1 LTSGLVGLSGYRFA
15 AQYRYVLCDVN
26 TIRPHRMRIT
36 DAAYCYKENS
46 VVSVSVCWFSGLKEP
61 WSIAR
66 KVASLRGYIGTCQVD
81 ILKVTREVAAG
92 GDEACSPAQLPW
104 QLVNWRLSCT
114 ENSTCEQQ
122 APASRLTHWNVR
134 ELAGC
139 RVGWSSMRSR
149 LACVLPR

>member
-1 LTSGLVGLSGYRFA
+1 
-15 AQYRYVLCDVN
+15 
-26 TIRPHRMRIT
+26 MRIT

-61 WSIAR
+61 WSTAR

-104 QLVNWRLSCT
+104 QLVNWR
-114 ENSTCEQQ
+114 Q
-122 APASRLTHWNVR
+122 AVVVH
-134 ELAGC
+134 
-139 RVGWSSMRSR
+139 
-149 LACVLPR
+149 